1 MGGSTP
7 KAYLRLGGRPLYE
20 HSLAVFRS
28 MKEVSQVVLV
38 VPPGRKEGVPGGE
51 RRQDSV
57 LQGLA
62 KVESSAE
69 VVLVHDSARPFVRPD
84 LVRRV
89 IQGALEHGAAVPG
102 VPVRDTIKRAGAGGL
117 VEATLDRNSLYG
129 IQTPQGFRK
138 GVLEAAYAAG
148 HGVKDATD
156 DAQIVERTG
165 RNVVV
170 VEGDPENLK
179 ITSKSDLELAEDY
192 LSRRRPRTTRGTPGL
207 AAHRAA
213 APEERRRMHPA
224 VAPRGRRRRRRP

>member
-1 MGGSTP
+1 MGGATP

-38 VPPGRKEGVPGGE
+38 VPRGRKEGVPGGE

-62 KVESSAE
+62 HVERDAD

-89 IQGALEHGAAVPG
+89 IQGALAHGAAVPG
-102 VPVRDTIKRAGAGGL
+102 VAVRDTLKRMDSAGHI
-117 VEATLDRNSLYG
+117 EATIERKGLWAA
-129 IQTPQGFRK
+129 QTPQGFRS

-148 HGVKDATD
+148 HGVEDATD
-156 DAQIVERTG
+156 DAQIVERAG
-165 RNVVV
+165 RKVAV
-170 VEGDPENLK
+170 VEGDPENFK
-179 ITSKSDLELAEDY
+179 ITSKSDLDLADVY
-192 LSRRRPRTTRGTPGL
+192 LRRRRPRTSRGTPG
-207 AAHRAA
+207 RA
-213 APEERRRMHPA
+213 PG
-224 VAPRGRRRRRRP
+224 GRKRP